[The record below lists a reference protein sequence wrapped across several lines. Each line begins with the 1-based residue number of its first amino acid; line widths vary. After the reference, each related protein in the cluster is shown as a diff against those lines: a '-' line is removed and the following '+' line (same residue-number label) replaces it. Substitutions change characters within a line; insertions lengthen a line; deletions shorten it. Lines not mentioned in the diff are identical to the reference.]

1 MDLIA
6 GVPVRTA
13 EGRVENSKE
22 AAESSCLFSS
32 SDVVVVRSHEG
43 FRVIKTQRG
52 ERDGERGMHEERER
66 RRTENR
72 QEDVDDC
79 TAAGR

>member
-6 GVPVRTA
+6 GVPVRQ
-13 EGRVENSKE
+13 R
-22 AAESSCLFSS
+22 AESKIRRRPPNRRVFFLPLMSS
-32 SDVVVVRSHEG
+32 SFVRSHEG

-52 ERDGERGMHEERER
+52 ETEREACTKR
-66 RRTENR
+66 EGGRTENR